1 MTSPVA
7 RIGAFVAGLLAVFG
21 IAFGVGVAVGPWDV
35 DTAPSHSTHQQESPQ
50 QGSPQQHVTTEV
62 PHDGH

>member
-1 MTSPVA
+1 MTAPVA

-21 IAFGVGVAVGPWDV
+21 IAFGIGAAVGPWDV
-35 DTAPSHSTHQQESPQ
+35 DTAPAHSTHQPGNPQ
-50 QGSPQQHVTTEV
+50 QDVTTEV